1 MRRVHW
7 RSNSG
12 AAVDFLT
19 LCSSLLFFLFGIFPI
34 LFLRARNS
42 PTKRLPKDE
51 EYAQSVAGRGLAH
64 TTSFDIQRRNFLFHS
79 ARPSNKQTKKKEK
92 KDRWFSFFLVFVSPR
107 PFSIFFP
114 LNEKKKKKERGTDN
128 LRTSCTGSVEFNFR
142 YFCVQVPSFRGGD
155 NLAKIWRNSVRSHL
169 VLNQNKTEEKNSTV

>member
-1 MRRVHW
+1 MSYSHYYTPTPLMRRVHR

-19 LCSSLLFFLFGIFPI
+19 LSSSLLFFLFGIFPI

-42 PTKRLPKDE
+42 PTKKTRNTLSRSPAAALPT
-51 EYAQSVAGRGLAH
+51 

-92 KDRWFSFFLVFVSPR
+92 KGSLVFIFFVFVSPR

-142 YFCVQVPSFRGGD
+142 YFCFQVPSFRGGPISQKFG
-155 NLAKIWRNSVRSHL
+155 AIQF
-169 VLNQNKTEEKNSTV
+169 VLI

>member
-1 MRRVHW
+1 VCIDVPT
-7 RSNSG
+7 
-12 AAVDFLT
+12 AAL
-19 LCSSLLFFLFGIFPI
+19 LSISLRFAPLFFFFCLGFFLFFFFAREI
-34 LFLRARNS
+34 LR
-42 PTKRLPKDE
+42 PKDE